1 MAHAVIAI
9 TIDATAEQVFDV
21 VHDYEIRTDWDTL
34 LRSARMEGN
43 RVPEQGAVAVCA
55 ARWYLGGLVFRT
67 RYVTFN
73 RPVVAAVTLVKPYFI
88 FENWSASIRHREVAG
103 LGANS
108 AGDGASEV
116 IYTLNLRC
124 RPTRFARPLEVVAMK
139 AFELE
144 TRRRLRALKRY
155 IEADG
160 KPSSGSWVTRTRR
173 PRLT

>member
-1 MAHAVIAI
+1 
-9 TIDATAEQVFDV
+9 
-21 VHDYEIRTDWDTL
+21 
-34 LRSARMEGN
+34 MEGR
-43 RVPEQGAVAVCA
+43 RVPEQGAVAICA

>member
-88 FENWSASIRHREVAG
+88 FENWSASIRHREVPGRGTDPA
-103 LGANS
+103 
-108 AGDGASEV
+108 DGAESEV
-116 IYTLNLRC
+116 VYTLNLRC
-124 RPTRFARPLEVVAMK
+124 RPTWFARPLEAVAMK

-155 IEADG
+155 IEAAG
-160 KPSSGSWVTRTRR
+160 EPSSGSRAARTRR
-173 PRLT
+173 PRLS

>member
-1 MAHAVIAI
+1 
-9 TIDATAEQVFDV
+9 
-21 VHDYEIRTDWDTL
+21 
-34 LRSARMEGN
+34 MEGN
-43 RVPEQGAVAVCA
+43 RGAEQGAVAVCVA
-55 ARWYLGGLVFRT
+55 VWYLGGLVLRT

-73 RPVVAAVTLVKPYFI
+73 RPVVAAVTLVKPYFS
-88 FENWSASIRHREVAG
+88 FENWSASIRHREVAARG
-103 LGANS
+103 TNS
-108 AGDGASEV
+108 ADGAESEV
-116 IYTLNLRC
+116 VYTLNLRC